1 MFLSIGPTCE
11 RIVMRIPYKPLSQ
24 RMIQEP
30 FWLGLMAV
38 FIVLIVIFAV
48 YCIKRKFA
56 DKIDKFL
63 VDEIERSK
71 YQPSPPATRYSLS
84 STQPSLTPGN
94 QSPPTNPKSLLN
106 RIRKNSLLSA
116 ACSPS
121 PTPDRDTSRT
131 FSFEDILRRV
141 HSSKRNRA
149 SNNSPSCSGSTG
161 TNHAELSREEVQ
173 RKEEEKSRI
182 LASLVTPVKEPASRR
197 MSLDEFFRMS
207 ERKLQMNAKRSNS
220 TDSEGGKKETS
231 FITMPS
237 PKTLRQ
243 SFSEIQSIQEQS
255 FEYMSSSE
263 SLSCEANTSEI
274 QVDVSPTPPAH
285 YFNSNSPEEE
295 VNEEKSS
302 EHSSI
307 PSRSVNSSPTPIE
320 RTNSVPVSITID
332 KCDSDNKPDSES
344 DDKNCD
350 SEPKSTVS
358 EQFTTVSPII
368 SRNSS
373 YLEVPKTIPAIQV
386 FSAESDEP
394 QSASESSNFT
404 QRRSENFSPS
414 RKDFTQTRKYSVDL
428 PMPKILIT
436 TNMNTCDSDEAS
448 PPRTPNPNKSMM
460 YLSPLAV
467 ISSSTDRTISE
478 SNLSTS
484 GYSSISSP
492 GLSRCN
498 SSSPI
503 SDDVEHQHHH
513 PNCTHKTELQSPKKP
528 HGVQM
533 TYLSVGSNDKAFFFP
548 QTIACHCHTPNQT
561 APVMFEPKTTPTIST
576 VWTPG
581 KHRLLCKRNSYQTTS
596 TDDSIDDEGIGLDN
610 GEFKVKKGDARSTWN
625 VDMFVGGEKSNPQLA
640 ASPLLAEP
648 SKPDL
653 LACSMNSKSGNGNSF
668 KGSPR
673 TGNRKSEKP
682 KKYGD
687 KHRRSPVLS
696 PAGTPIKDAH
706 ENPEIRIP
714 RNSSRTS
721 MSGPVVSSSES
732 DDSECFLGARQKNRR
747 SKKHDAVTGTH
758 KQPLVS
764 MPSQDSSGPRTDKSS
779 DATGRSSP
787 LSESNGD
794 SAPMDSR
801 SPASSS
807 SESLSSTRDCA
818 TSEKTVC
825 NRHKLALE
833 HTRSFPPLSQC
844 SRPSSTDEESAKRPS
859 GKRPKKRKF
868 TGNMHTRCKA
878 VHSVDE
884 SLNNRA
890 SGKKI
895 RLQYVDSSFIE
906 HDDCFDGHRV
916 FDKTIMFTNIQNF
929 ASCKKCGGDIKLS
942 EKCVRGLS
950 SVFRLNA
957 RTVKTCVRLEIQ
969 KCWVKE
975 K

>member
-1 MFLSIGPTCE
+1 MIFLT
-11 RIVMRIPYKPLSQ
+11 KLS
-24 RMIQEP
+24 
-30 FWLGLMAV
+30 LGS
-38 FIVLIVIFAV
+38 
-48 YCIKRKFA
+48 RKYNY
-56 DKIDKFL
+56 L
-63 VDEIERSK
+63 
-71 YQPSPPATRYSLS
+71 
-84 STQPSLTPGN
+84 
-94 QSPPTNPKSLLN
+94 
-106 RIRKNSLLSA
+106 
-116 ACSPS
+116 
-121 PTPDRDTSRT
+121 
-131 FSFEDILRRV
+131 FSF
-141 HSSKRNRA
+141 
-149 SNNSPSCSGSTG
+149 CSGSTG

-307 PSRSVNSSPTPIE
+307 PSRSVNSSPTPNE

-404 QRRSENFSPS
+404 QGRSENFSPS

-721 MSGPVVSSSES
+721 ISGPVVSSSES

-844 SRPSSTDEESAKRPS
+844 SRPSSTDE
-859 GKRPKKRKF
+859 GKDSLPKIKIDLMTKIKSPLPQL
-868 TGNMHTRCKA
+868 TA
-878 VHSVDE
+878 VM
-884 SLNNRA
+884 SLVTA
-890 SGKKI
+890 AF
-895 RLQYVDSSFIE
+895 L
-906 HDDCFDGHRV
+906 CF
-916 FDKTIMFTNIQNF
+916 
-929 ASCKKCGGDIKLS
+929 
-942 EKCVRGLS
+942 
-950 SVFRLNA
+950 
-957 RTVKTCVRLEIQ
+957 
-969 KCWVKE
+969 
-975 K
+975 